1 MTASSSMRPVPDWTT
16 WDSMSARERSWR
28 PGRSGSTSS
37 GSYTPASGTG
47 TNRSHSRRW
56 CSATLT
62 TSSSSSSPCA
72 DAAQLGGPS
81 QRELS
86 SPKAMARTVRS
97 MSFASRCLAVLSI
110 ALGGAVALCAP
121 ATAEPEGTGESAQS
135 VIDGLKAEGYNVD
148 INWLTGYDTEP
159 LSVCTV
165 SNINNPGDS
174 DPSQGELTT
183 VYVDVSCPNHPDD

>member
-1 MTASSSMRPVPDWTT
+1 
-16 WDSMSARERSWR
+16 
-28 PGRSGSTSS
+28 
-37 GSYTPASGTG
+37 
-47 TNRSHSRRW
+47 
-56 CSATLT
+56 
-62 TSSSSSSPCA
+62 
-72 DAAQLGGPS
+72 
-81 QRELS
+81 
-86 SPKAMARTVRS
+86 MARTVRS

-121 ATAEPEGTGESAQS
+121 VTAEPEGTGESAQS

-174 DPSQGELTT
+174 VPSQGKLTT
-183 VYVDVSCPNHPDD
+183 VYVDVLCPNHQDD